1 MNLSQYESISSFLS
15 TVSVIAGSENTC
27 DVYLHYMQRFCEYVS
42 LNPDQLI
49 AERQTDLKS
58 DDALVKMRAEDR
70 LDRWYVEL
78 GKKGLSRN
86 TCALAFNAV
95 RSFYKSNHMPLEVEE
110 TPSWGDS

>member
-1 MNLSQYESISSFLS
+1 MNLSQYESIQRWLTVLS
-15 TVSVIAGSENTC
+15 KKSGSENTRE
-27 DVYLHYMQRFCEYVS
+27 VYFHYLERFCEYVC